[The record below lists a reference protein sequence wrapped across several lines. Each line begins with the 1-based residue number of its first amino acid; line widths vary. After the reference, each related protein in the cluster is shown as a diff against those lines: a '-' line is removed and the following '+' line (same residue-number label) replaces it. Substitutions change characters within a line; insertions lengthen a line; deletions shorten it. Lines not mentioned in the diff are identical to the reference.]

1 MVARRSREHG
11 FDDHGVQAGVDV
23 IGGDFT
29 AVGGGGRQSLV
40 EIDGSDESELRQ
52 VVVVG
57 SDAWEVLAVG
67 VGYGLEHFL
76 LRHRNALRRRTR
88 EGKDGIF

>member
-52 VVVVG
+52 VGVVG

-67 VGYGLEHFL
+67 VSYGLEHLL